1 MESRIVIIGGVA
13 GGMSAATRARRMN
26 ELASITVLE
35 KTGHISFA
43 NCGLPYFISG
53 DIKDER
59 ALFLTTPEQVAQRYR
74 IDARVQHE
82 VTRIDREHHRVEGVN
97 HVTGESFS
105 LPYDKL
111 ILAPGA
117 APIVPNLPGIDAVNV
132 FVLRNIEDAERLNSY
147 LETSR
152 PQRAVVVGAG
162 FIGLEMV
169 EALQTRGLQV
179 TVLEK
184 APHALPPLD
193 EAMGGWVEQELAHNG
208 IALRTGQGLVAISTT
223 NGRVTAI
230 QTEQGE
236 SIATDLVVLAMGVRP
251 STKLAQTAGVVVG
264 ATGAIAVDKALRTSD
279 PDIYAVGDATEV
291 TQGVADFVTRIPL
304 AGAANRHG
312 RLAGEHAAT
321 GHSRSAASVL
331 GTAVVRVF
339 KLDVAMTGLSFSSAK
354 KMGFDA
360 ERVIIHPNDHAGY
373 YPGAKQMHLQLVYD
387 RSNGRVLGAQAV
399 GSAGVDKR
407 IDVIATL
414 LHFRGTIDDLAQ
426 LDLCYAPQF
435 SGAKDPVH
443 YAAFVAQNQQMGISP
458 GVEDIQAG
466 VQLVDVRTAS
476 EYAAGTIDGA
486 INIAVDDLRTEH
498 QRLDSDKPTVV
509 FCQVGIRGHL
519 ATRILKHLGFKDVRN
534 LKGGYVQIRSRIAN
548 WPKREAAKV

>member
-1 MESRIVIIGGVA
+1 
-13 GGMSAATRARRMN
+13 MN
-26 ELASITVLE
+26 EQASITVLE

-59 ALFLTTPEQVAQRYR
+59 ALFLTTPQQVARRFR
-74 IDARVQHE
+74 IDARVHHE
-82 VTRIDREHHRVEGVN
+82 VTHIDREHHRVEGTN
-97 HVTGESFS
+97 NATGEAFS

-117 APIVPNLPGIDAVNV
+117 APIVPNLPGIDASNV
-132 FVLRNIEDAERLNSY
+132 FVLRNVEDAERLDSY
-147 LETSR
+147 LESSR
-152 PQRAVVVGAG
+152 ARRAVVVGAG

-169 EALQTRGLQV
+169 EALQARGLHV
-179 TVLEK
+179 TVVEK

-193 EAMGGWVEQELAHNG
+193 DEMCGWVEQELARNG
-208 IALRTGQGLVAISTT
+208 IELRMGQGLATLTTT
-223 NGRVTAI
+223 NGSASAI
-230 QTEQGE
+230 QTDQGE

-251 STKLAQTAGVVVG
+251 LTKLAEAAGIVVG
-264 ATGAIAVDKALRTSD
+264 ATGAIAVDEAQRTSD
-279 PDIYAVGDATEV
+279 PDIYSVGDATEV
-291 TQGVADFVTRIPL
+291 TQGVADFTTRIPL

-321 GHSRSAASVL
+321 GHARSAAKVL
-331 GTAVVRVF
+331 GTAVVRIF
-339 KLDVAMTGLSFSSAK
+339 ELDVAMTGLSFSAAK
-354 KMGFDA
+354 KLGFDA
-360 ERVIIHPNDHAGY
+360 DRVIVHPNDHAGY
-373 YPGAKQMHLQLVYD
+373 YPGARQMHLQVVYD

-399 GSAGVDKR
+399 GAAGVDKR
-407 IDVIATL
+407 VDVIATL
-414 LHFRGTIDDLAQ
+414 LHFRGTIDDLAE

-466 VQLVDVRTAS
+466 VQLVDVRTAR
-476 EYAAGTIDGA
+476 EYSSGTIDGA
-486 INIAVDDLRTEH
+486 INIALDDLRAEH
-498 QRLDSDKPTVV
+498 QRLDPDKPTVV

-519 ATRILKHLGFKDVRN
+519 ATRILKQLGFRDVRN
-534 LKGGYVQIRSRIAN
+534 LKGGYVQARSRIA
-548 WPKREAAKV
+548 K

>member
-53 DIKDER
+53 AIKDER

-82 VTRIDREHHRVEGVN
+82 VTSIDREHHRVGGVN

-117 APIVPNLPGIDAVNV
+117 APIVPNLPGSDAVNV

-169 EALQTRGLQV
+169 EALQVRGLQV

-193 EAMGGWVEQELAHNG
+193 DAMGGWVEQELARNG
-208 IALRTGQGLVAISTT
+208 IALRMGQGLAAISTT
-223 NGRVTAI
+223 NGRVSAI

-264 ATGAIAVDKALRTSD
+264 ATGAIRVDKALRTSD

-291 TQGVADFVTRIPL
+291 MQGVADFVTRIPL

-321 GHSRSAASVL
+321 GRSRSAASVM
-331 GTAVVRVF
+331 GTAVVRIF
-339 KLDVAMTGLSFSSAK
+339 ELDVAMTGLSFSSAK

-360 ERVIIHPNDHAGY
+360 DRAIIHPNDHAGY

-399 GSAGVDKR
+399 GGAGVDKR
-407 IDVIATL
+407 IDVIASL
-414 LHFRGTIDDLAQ
+414 LHFRGSIDDLAQ

-458 GVEDIQAG
+458 GVEDIQAD

-498 QRLDSDKPTVV
+498 RKLDPDKPTVV

-519 ATRILKHLGFKDVRN
+519 ATRILKHLGFRDVRN
-534 LKGGYVQIRSRIAN
+534 LKGGYAQARNRIA
-548 WPKREAAKV
+548 K